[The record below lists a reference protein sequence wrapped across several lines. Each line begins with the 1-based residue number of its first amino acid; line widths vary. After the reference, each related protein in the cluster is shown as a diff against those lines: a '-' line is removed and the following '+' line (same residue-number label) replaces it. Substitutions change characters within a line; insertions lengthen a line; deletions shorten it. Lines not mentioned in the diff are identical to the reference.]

1 MTDQVSLQESLP
13 EHILAF
19 RQSLD
24 LESDRGCALF
34 AASFIDEALATLLKA
49 SLVSDNKRDQALFNG
64 TALLTSFS
72 SRILMSFYL
81 GKLPAACRQ
90 DLEIIRRIRNEFAHR
105 ANSISFSDPA
115 IASRCNELR
124 FSLRDKNASP
134 RAHFTSAIFAL
145 LGLIHEATIDSVAPS
160 SPEIKLPDLQLKA
173 KIEGIV
179 SESS

>member
-1 MTDQVSLQESLP
+1 VTDQVSLQKPLP
-13 EHILAF
+13 EDILAF

-34 AASFIDEALATLLKA
+34 SASFIDEALATLLKA
-49 SLVSDNKRDQALFNG
+49 SLVSDNKTDQALFNG
-64 TALLTSFS
+64 TAPLATFS
-72 SRILMSFYL
+72 SRISMSFYL

-90 DLEIIRRIRNEFAHR
+90 DLEIVRRIRNEFAHR
-105 ANSISFSDPA
+105 ADSISFSDPA
-115 IASRCNELR
+115 IADRCNALR

-145 LGLIHEATIDSVAPS
+145 LALIHEATIDSSAPS
-160 SPEIKLPDLQLKA
+160 PPEIELPDLQLKA

-179 SESS
+179 SESN